1 MKRQSVE
8 DYAKERCEMKSPVDE
23 YDFVRNIKEEK
34 PKDEYVYVTSEFLLK
49 EYDLEKHRMYKVVFH
64 DEICKDVIGI
74 SIPTCPK
81 EFTLYLC
88 HGQYSYSDPN
98 GHENEP
104 DLVNHPSHYET
115 GKFECIDVMEEALGR
130 DVVKGFCIGNAFKYL
145 YRAKRKN
152 GLEDLK
158 KAQWYLNKV
167 ISMED
172 ADNTKDPYED
182 QKARLKKLGEKMLN
196 EAYKSE
202 RSI

>member
-1 MKRQSVE
+1 
-8 DYAKERCEMKSPVDE
+8 MKSPVDE
-23 YDFVRNIKEEK
+23 YDFVRNIVDGCKTVDKEEK
-34 PKDEYVYVTSEFLLK
+34 PK
-49 EYDLEKHRMYKVVFH
+49 
-64 DEICKDVIGI
+64 
-74 SIPTCPK
+74 
-81 EFTLYLC
+81 
-88 HGQYSYSDPN
+88 
-98 GHENEP
+98 NEP

-158 KAQWYLNKV
+158 KARWYLDRV

-182 QKARLKKLGEKMLN
+182 QKKRLKKIEEKMLN

-202 RSI
+202 RFI